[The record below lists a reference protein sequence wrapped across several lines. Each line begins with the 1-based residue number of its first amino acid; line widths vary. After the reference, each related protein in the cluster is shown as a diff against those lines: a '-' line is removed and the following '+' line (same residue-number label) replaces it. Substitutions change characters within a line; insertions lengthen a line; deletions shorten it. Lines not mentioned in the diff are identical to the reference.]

1 MDEINLPS
9 RQNLFFRPETNAEPS
24 LAALNSENNSQ
35 LDRFWVAD
43 ADQITR
49 FAISGSQ
56 TSSLGVHER
65 KQSNDAGALHS
76 IGEITLLFRR
86 QTG

>member
-1 MDEINLPS
+1 MDEINLPG
-9 RQNLFFRPETNAEPS
+9 RQNLFFCPETNAEPS

-35 LDRFWVAD
+35 LDRLWVAD

-56 TSSLGVHER
+56 KSSLGVHER

-76 IGEITLLFRR
+76 VGEITLLFRH
-86 QTG
+86 QAG